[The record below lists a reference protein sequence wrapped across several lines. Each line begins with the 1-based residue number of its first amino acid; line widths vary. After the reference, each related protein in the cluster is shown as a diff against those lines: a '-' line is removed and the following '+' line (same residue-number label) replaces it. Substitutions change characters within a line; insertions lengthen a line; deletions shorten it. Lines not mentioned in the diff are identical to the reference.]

1 MSKVANQLPQFGTF
15 LRQARET
22 RGLSLG
28 WVSQVTKVPQS
39 SLQMI
44 EAGDLSLLPPPVFVR
59 GFVRSYARAIGI
71 SDIEPLELFDRTMD
85 SIRREKEK
93 ELLPLV
99 LDGDLLGVD
108 GLRDDDAPGA
118 RRGVGLSIF
127 VVIVLVLATITVSY
141 LMRQPPAP
149 GEGLSQLLAPES
161 VQIQT
166 TVGVEDMG

>member
-1 MSKVANQLPQFGTF
+1 MSKVANQLPHFGTF
-15 LRQARET
+15 LRKARET
-22 RGLSLG
+22 RELSLG
-28 WVSQVTKVPQS
+28 WVSQITKVPQS

-44 EAGDLSLLPPPVFVR
+44 EEAELTLLPPAVFVR

-71 SDIEPLELFDRTMD
+71 SDIEPLEMFDRMMD
-85 SIRREKEK
+85 TIRREKEK
-93 ELLPLV
+93 EMLPLAV
-99 LDGDLLGVD
+99 DGDLLGVD

-149 GEGLSQLLAPES
+149 GEGLSQLVEPES
-161 VQIQT
+161 VEMAA
-166 TVGVEDMG
+166 GLDELG